1 MNASTTDRP
10 DTDRPGLWE
19 RIKSIMRAGQ
29 GIFYLV
35 LGVIAVVVIGFGV
48 VAPASR
54 FIENWARSDVELQT
68 NLAFRTMSDR
78 LAISDLFKNGANLAP
93 LLDAIAGSNRDIAL
107 GYCAGEGEMRY
118 ATSDFPKGLNCADL
132 PHGKAKSYDWKNA
145 AGEEVTVS
153 VFPLGD
159 GAKSGSVVVA
169 PNADYIR
176 RRVGELR
183 LFAVLDLAGLA
194 LGFSMLTFVVIL
206 VLRRNWLKSLRAAI
220 TEAGRPVSKLDFERP
235 DLPVNNEINALLAEL
250 RMERKFV
257 EGIHVKWSPETLHL
271 LLEEELPDAQVLIVS
286 NREPYIHNWIDGE
299 VRLQIPASGL
309 VSALEP
315 VIRACGGVW
324 IAHGG
329 GTADRE
335 VCDAND
341 RLQVPPD
348 DPAYTLRRVW
358 LTDEEQDGYYYG
370 LANEG
375 LWPLCHIAFVRPAFR
390 EQDWAFYKEVN
401 QRFAD
406 VVFEEAKCE
415 NPVVLVQD
423 YHFAL
428 LPRMIRK
435 RLPKATIVTFW
446 HIPWP
451 NAETFGICPWRNEI
465 LDGLLGSSI
474 VGFHTRSHCNNFLD
488 TIDRSIESRIDHE
501 NSTVTRRGRET
512 LIRPYPISIEWPP
525 RALAGQAPVAE
536 CRAVVRQ
543 RFNLAEDV
551 RIAVGVERFDY
562 TKGILDRMQAID
574 DLLAEN
580 PEWRGKVVMIQ
591 AAAPTREK
599 LSSYAGLQRDAE
611 NMAAE
616 INAKYAEYGCAPIRL
631 VIRHHE
637 PREVFELFRAADIC
651 IVSSLHDGM
660 NLVAKEF
667 VAARDDGLGVLILSS
682 FAGASSELTEALIV
696 NPYDTRD
703 MAKAFDR
710 ALRMSEGEQRERMSM
725 MCGQVGER
733 NVYRWAAQMLFDTAW
748 LRRRERVVA
757 ASE

>member
-1 MNASTTDRP
+1 MNASATDRP
-10 DTDRPGLWE
+10 DSRPGLWE
-19 RIKSIMRAGQ
+19 RTRSIMRAGQ
-29 GIFYLV
+29 GIFYVV
-35 LGVIAVVVIGFGV
+35 LGVIAVVVIGFGI

-78 LAISDLFKNGANLAP
+78 FAISDLFKNGADLAP
-93 LLDAIAGSNRDIAL
+93 LLDAIAGGNRDIAL

-145 AGEEVTVS
+145 AGEVVTVS

-159 GAKSGSVVVA
+159 GVKSGSVVVA

-220 TEAGRPVSKLDFERP
+220 TEAGRPSRSWISSDPIFQSTTKSTRCWPNCGWSANSSKAFMSNGRRRP
-235 DLPVNNEINALLAEL
+235 CI
-250 RMERKFV
+250 
-257 EGIHVKWSPETLHL
+257 SCC
-271 LLEEELPDAQVLIVS
+271 EEELPDAQVLIVS

-329 GTADRE
+329 GSADRE

-341 RLQVPPD
+341 RLLVPPD

-390 EQDWAFYKEVN
+390 EQDWSYYKEVN

-488 TIDRSIESRIDHE
+488 TVDRSIESRIDHE

-574 DLLAEN
+574 DLLSEN

-599 LSSYAGLQRDAE
+599 LSSYASLQRDAE

>member
-1 MNASTTDRP
+1 MNASASDRP
-10 DTDRPGLWE
+10 DSRPDIGA
-19 RIKSIMRAGQ
+19 RITTFMRAAQ
-29 GIFYLV
+29 GILYIL
-35 LGVIAVVVIGFGV
+35 LGVIAVLVIGFGV
-48 VAPASR
+48 LAPASK
-54 FIENWARSDVELQT
+54 FIDNWARRDVETQS
-68 NLAFRTMSDR
+68 NLAFRTISDR
-78 LAISDLFKNGANLAP
+78 FAINELLKNGGDLTP
-93 LLDAIAGSNRDIAL
+93 LLDRIASSNRDIGL
-107 GYCAGEGEMRY
+107 GYCAGDGDMRY
-118 ATSDFPKGLNCADL
+118 ATSDLPKGLNCADL
-132 PHGKAKSYDWKNA
+132 PHGKARSYEWKNA
-145 AGEEVTVS
+145 AGESVAVS
-153 VFPLGD
+153 VFPLGES
-159 GAKSGSVVVA
+159 ARSGSIVVA

-183 LFAVLDLAGLA
+183 LFAILDLAGLA
-194 LGFSMLTFVVIL
+194 LGFGLLTLVVIL
-206 VLRRNWLKSLRAAI
+206 VMRRNWLKSLRAAVA
-220 TEAGRPVSKLDFERP
+220 EAARPVSKLDFERP
-235 DLPVNNEINALLAEL
+235 ELPVNNEINALLAEL

-271 LLEEELPDAQVLIVS
+271 LLQEELPDARVLIVS
-286 NREPYIHNWIDGE
+286 NREPYIHNWVDGE
-299 VRLQIPASGL
+299 IRLQIPASGL

-315 VIRACGGVW
+315 VMRACGGVW

-329 GTADRE
+329 GSADRE
-335 VCDAND
+335 ACDAND

-348 DPAYTLRRVW
+348 APAYSLRRVW

-390 EQDWAFYKEVN
+390 EQDWTYYKEVN
-401 QRFAD
+401 QRFAEI
-406 VVFEEAKCE
+406 VVEEANCE

-435 RLPKATIVTFW
+435 RLPKAIIVTFW

-451 NAETFGICPWRNEI
+451 NSETFGICPWRNEI

-488 TIDRSIESRIDHE
+488 TVDRSIECRIDHE
-501 NSTVTRRGRET
+501 NSSITRRGRET

-525 RALAGQAPVAE
+525 RALAGQLPVPE
-536 CRAVVRQ
+536 CRALVRQ
-543 RFNLAEDV
+543 RFDLAEDV

-599 LSSYAGLQRDAE
+599 LASYANLQRDAE
-611 NMAAE
+611 TMAAE
-616 INAKYAEYGCAPIRL
+616 INAKYAKYGCAPIRL

-710 ALRMSEGEQRERMSM
+710 ALRMSEAEQRERMSM

-733 NVYRWAAQMLFDTAW
+733 NVYRWAAQMMFDTAW
-748 LRRRERVVA
+748 LRRRERVAA